1 MDVCPML
8 IPMPK
13 DFGSINVKLIARG
26 KECRVNNRVLS
37 IRGQLQ
43 KYDAKT
49 LSGLIKQ
56 MTAAEQLLKEITPI
70 DDEECGTARS

>member
-49 LSGLIKQ
+49 LWVN
-56 MTAAEQLLKEITPI
+56 
-70 DDEECGTARS
+70 

>member
-8 IPMPK
+8 IPMSN
-13 DFGSINVKLIARG
+13 DFGSVNVKLIARG

-43 KYDAKT
+43 NSQDFVWVN
-49 LSGLIKQ
+49 
-56 MTAAEQLLKEITPI
+56 
-70 DDEECGTARS
+70 